1 MGLSIHRDRFMNHQ
15 CNYSIPTNYSPN
27 IGSGPLALPSTR
39 SMRVLR
45 KKDLAK
51 KLSCSESTIDNRLN
65 PSSPWHDET
74 FPRPVP
80 LGAGGSRSSAKG
92 WIEYVIDEWLESRM
106 EGARRM

>member
-1 MGLSIHRDRFMNHQ
+1 MSIHNTCSTPAPHR
-15 CNYSIPTNYSPN
+15 
-27 IGSGPLALPSTR
+27 PSTDTYGVAPAPTR
-39 SMRVLR
+39 SKRVLR

-51 KLSCSESTIDNRLN
+51 KLSCSQSTIDNRLN

-106 EGARRM
+106 EDVGRM

>member
-1 MGLSIHRDRFMNHQ
+1 MNHQ
-15 CNYSIPTNYSPN
+15 CNYSILTTYSPN
-27 IGSGPLALPSTR
+27 TASGRLALPSTR

-65 PSSPWHDET
+65 PSSRWHDET

-106 EGARRM
+106 EDAHRI

>member
-1 MGLSIHRDRFMNHQ
+1 MNPHY
-15 CNYSIPTNYSPN
+15 NSLTHTTHSP
-27 IGSGPLALPSTR
+27 SFVTQDTAPPSTR
-39 SMRVLR
+39 SKRVLR

-65 PSSPWHDET
+65 PSCRWHDET

-106 EGARRM
+106 EGARHM

>member
-1 MGLSIHRDRFMNHQ
+1 MNPH
-15 CNYSIPTNYSPN
+15 YTSSTHTTHSPTFV
-27 IGSGPLALPSTR
+27 AQDAARPSTR
-39 SMRVLR
+39 SKRVLR
-45 KKDLAK
+45 KKALAK

-65 PSSPWHDET
+65 PSSRWHDET

-106 EGARRM
+106 EGARHT

>member
-1 MGLSIHRDRFMNHQ
+1 MNLRYNRSTH
-15 CNYSIPTNYSPN
+15 TNHSQNTETGGVVP
-27 IGSGPLALPSTR
+27 PATR
-39 SMRVLR
+39 SKRVIR

-65 PSSPWHDET
+65 PSSRWYDET

-92 WIEYVIDEWLESRM
+92 WIEYVVDEWLESRI
-106 EGARRM
+106 

>member
-1 MGLSIHRDRFMNHQ
+1 MSIHYNCSTH
-15 CNYSIPTNYSPN
+15 PTHSPN
-27 IGSGPLALPSTR
+27 TDTGGIAPQSTR
-39 SMRVLR
+39 SKRVLR

-65 PSSPWHDET
+65 PSSRWHDET
-74 FPRPVP
+74 FPPPVP

>member
-1 MGLSIHRDRFMNHQ
+1 MSLHYNH
-15 CNYSIPTNYSPN
+15 PTDTTHSPN
-27 IGSGPLALPSTR
+27 TRPEDVALPVTR
-39 SMRVLR
+39 SKQVLR

-65 PSSPWHDET
+65 PSSRWHDEP

>member
-1 MGLSIHRDRFMNHQ
+1 MSLHNNP
-15 CNYSIPTNYSPN
+15 NYPQNTDTGAVAP
-27 IGSGPLALPSTR
+27 PLMR
-39 SMRVLR
+39 SKRVLR

-65 PSSPWHDET
+65 ASSPWHDET

-106 EGARRM
+106 EAPRHM

>member
-1 MGLSIHRDRFMNHQ
+1 MSIHYNCTTH
-15 CNYSIPTNYSPN
+15 TTHSPN
-27 IGSGPLALPSTR
+27 VGTEGPTPTLTR

-65 PSSPWHDET
+65 PSSRWHDET

-106 EGARRM
+106 ENFLRM

>member
-1 MGLSIHRDRFMNHQ
+1 MSLHNNPNYPQNTENGGVARPFM
-15 CNYSIPTNYSPN
+15 
-27 IGSGPLALPSTR
+27 R
-39 SMRVLR
+39 SKRVLR

-65 PSSPWHDET
+65 PSSRWHDET
-74 FPRPVP
+74 FPRPVS

-106 EGARRM
+106 EVPSRM

>member
-1 MGLSIHRDRFMNHQ
+1 MSLHYNH
-15 CNYSIPTNYSPN
+15 STLTPHSPN
-27 IGSGPLALPSTR
+27 TAAEGFASPPSR
-39 SMRVLR
+39 SMRILR

-65 PSSPWHDET
+65 PRSRWHDET
-74 FPRPVP
+74 FPLPVP

-106 EGARRM
+106 EGTRRT

>member
-1 MGLSIHRDRFMNHQ
+1 MGLSLHRDRVMSLHSNCSTH
-15 CNYSIPTNYSPN
+15 TTHSPN
-27 IGSGPLALPSTR
+27 TETERAAPPLTR
-39 SMRVLR
+39 SKRVLR

-92 WIEYVIDEWLESRM
+92 WIEYVVDEWLESRM
-106 EGARRM
+106 GGARHM